1 MIGPELPKL
10 MTDSTIN
17 LLRDLIAIDSVNP
30 ALAPGAAGETQIS
43 EAIAAVLLEGGL
55 DVEIQ
60 PVAHGRSNVIGVL
73 DGKQPGRSLMLCGHM
88 DTVGVAGMKAPFDP
102 VQKDGR
108 IYGRGSQDMKGGLA
122 AMIAAA
128 LQLSK
133 NGGLPA
139 GRVMIAAVI
148 DEEYASRGAE
158 ALVTKWKADAAV
170 VGEPTDMK
178 IAVGHKG
185 FQWVEIITEGVAAHG
200 SRPADGRDAIMRM
213 GRVLS
218 RLEKLDR
225 DLQSGHGHPIQGTAS
240 LHASLIHGGRELST
254 YPDECI
260 LEMERRTVSGEADQC
275 ALTEV
280 EPILGDL
287 RREDPEF
294 QASAKCLFS
303 RPPYLTPPDHE
314 LPGMIES
321 AMARK
326 GMRPV
331 RSGMSFWTDA
341 AILGGA
347 GIPSV
352 VFGPG
357 GAGLH
362 SVSEYVIENDVLT
375 CRDALIELATEFCS
389 GT

>member
-1 MIGPELPKL
+1 
-10 MTDSTIN
+10 
-17 LLRDLIAIDSVNP
+17 
-30 ALAPGAAGETQIS
+30 
-43 EAIAAVLLEGGL
+43 
-55 DVEIQ
+55 
-60 PVAHGRSNVIGVL
+60 
-73 DGKQPGRSLMLCGHM
+73 
-88 DTVGVAGMKAPFDP
+88 
-102 VQKDGR
+102 
-108 IYGRGSQDMKGGLA
+108 
-122 AMIAAA
+122 
-128 LQLSK
+128 
-133 NGGLPA
+133 
-139 GRVMIAAVI
+139 MIAAVI
-148 DEEYASRGAE
+148 DEEYASMGAE
-158 ALVTKWKADAAV
+158 VLVTKWNADAAV

-185 FQWVEIITEGVAAHG
+185 FEWVEIIAEGVAAHG

-225 DLQSGHGHPIQGTAS
+225 ELQSRHPHAIQGTGS

-260 LEMERRTVSGEADQC
+260 VEMERRTISGEADRC
-275 ALTEV
+275 ALGEV
-280 EPILGDL
+280 EKILGEL
-287 RREDPEF
+287 RGEDPEF
-294 QASAKCLFS
+294 KASARYLFS

-321 AMARK
+321 AIARK
-326 GMRPV
+326 GMKPV
-331 RSGMSFWTDA
+331 RGGMSFWTDA

-362 SVSEYVIENDVLT
+362 SVSEYVLEEDVLT
-375 CRDALIELATEFCS
+375 CRDALIELAREFCS
-389 GT
+389 GK